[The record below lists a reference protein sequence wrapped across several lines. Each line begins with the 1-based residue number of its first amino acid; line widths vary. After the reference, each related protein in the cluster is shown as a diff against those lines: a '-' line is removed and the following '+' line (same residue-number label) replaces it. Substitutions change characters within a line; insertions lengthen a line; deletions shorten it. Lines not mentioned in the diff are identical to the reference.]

1 LMVLIFSLF
10 VLNLPLFQKEAKS
23 KTPIE
28 LGDTALLLPLI
39 SLIVISLM
47 TKAINPDFAWLY
59 PVHIVIAA
67 FVLYLF
73 RKPFLIFLTR
83 PSIISIVIGVAV
95 FILWIILIPENSTQS
110 AHFIMEL
117 NTAPLWVS
125 IAWLLFRVV
134 GATVIVPI
142 AEELAFRGYLQPHLQ
157 NWFDQNYLKSV
168 SVIASLGITSLLFG
182 YVHSD
187 ILAGSV
193 AGLFFGLAYL
203 QRRRLMDAVM
213 AHAVTNALLA
223 LYVIGFGYWSYW

>member
-1 LMVLIFSLF
+1 MVLIISLF
-10 VLNLPLFQKEAKS
+10 VLNLPIFQKEAQS

-28 LGDTALLLPLI
+28 LGDTALLLPLM

-47 TKAINPDFAWLY
+47 TKVINPDFGWLY
-59 PVHIVIAA
+59 PVHIGIAA
-67 FVLYLF
+67 WMIYFF
-73 RKPFLIFLTR
+73 RKPFLLFLTK
-83 PSIISIVIGVAV
+83 PSIVSIVIGVVV
-95 FILWIILIPENSTQS
+95 FILWIILIPENPAQN
-110 AHFIMEL
+110 AHFVAEL
-117 NTAPLWVS
+117 GTVPLWAS

-142 AEELAFRGYLQPHLQ
+142 AEELAFRGYLQPRLQ
-157 NWFDQNYLKSV
+157 NWFDQNYLKSI

-203 QRRRLMDAVM
+203 QRRQLMDAVM
-213 AHAVTNALLA
+213 AHAVTNGLLA
-223 LYVIGFGYWSYW
+223 LYVMGFGYWSYW